1 MLATGSLFTGISAFG
16 HIEDQKTTAPFQID
30 SSGAVSAS
38 QPDTGIT
45 SPSNHRIIE

>member
-30 SSGAVSAS
+30 SSGAVSAC
-38 QPDTGIT
+38 
-45 SPSNHRIIE
+45 PSLTRE